1 MAIVGAFAV
10 PHPPIMLPEVG
21 RGEEE
26 KISATTASYEAV
38 ADEIAR
44 LKPETIVISSPHSIM
59 YADYFHISPG
69 KKATGDMERFNAP
82 QVKISADYDTE
93 LVDEICYLADLYGI
107 DDAEMGTAGGH
118 RKANELQ
125 AFPAGT
131 QGERDASLDHG
142 TLIPLYYITKK
153 YTDFKIVRIGLS
165 GLPLPMHYEMGQI
178 IQKAADRLGRRVVYV
193 ASGDL
198 SHKMKAEGPYGFAK
212 EGPEYDERIMS
223 DLKNAEFENL
233 LSYDEVFLEKCA
245 ECGHRSF
252 VMMAGALDGLRVTG
266 QQLSHEAT
274 FGVGYGICRFEVG
287 APDDTRHFLDTYRES
302 KIAQLR
308 EKKRSEDPYV
318 RLARFSLESYITT
331 GKRITQKD
339 LQGKEWEDLPEEIFS
354 AKAGAFVSIHK
365 DGALRGC
372 IGTILPTCKCVAD
385 EIMQNAISA
394 GTTDP
399 RFSAITEKEL
409 EFLEMSVDVLDE
421 PEPIKGPEE
430 LDVKRYGVIVTSG
443 RKRGLLL
450 PNLDGVDSIEQQI
463 DIACQKA
470 GIHEGEGYML
480 ERFEVIRHE

>member
-26 KISATTASYEAV
+26 KISTTTASYKAV
-38 ADEIAR
+38 ADEIAA
-44 LKPETIVISSPHSIM
+44 LKPDTIVISSPHSIM

-69 KKATGDMERFNAP
+69 KRASGNMGGFNAP

-93 LVDEICYLADLYGI
+93 LVDEICFLADSYGS
-107 DDAEMGTAGGH
+107 DDSE
-118 RKANELQ
+118 NSDIQ

-131 QGERDASLDHG
+131 EGERDASLDHG

-153 YTDFKIVRIGLS
+153 YSDFKIVRIGLS
-165 GLPLPMHYEMGQI
+165 GLSLPMHYEMGQI
-178 IQKAADRLGRRVVYV
+178 IQKAVDKLGRRVVYV

-212 EGPEYDERIMS
+212 EGPEYDERIMEV
-223 DLKNAEFENL
+223 LGNAEFGQL
-233 LSYDEVFLEKCA
+233 LKFDESFLEKCA

-252 VMMAGALDGLRVTG
+252 VMMAGALDGLKVKG

-287 APDDTRHFLDTYRES
+287 DPDNSRHFLKEYREERIS
-302 KIAQLR
+302 QLR
-308 EKKRSEDPYV
+308 EKQRTEDPYV
-318 RLARFSLESYITT
+318 RLARFSLETYITT

-339 LQGKEWEDLPEEIFS
+339 IQGKEWQDLPEEIF
-354 AKAGAFVSIHK
+354 KDRAGAFVSIHK

-372 IGTILPTCKCVAD
+372 IGTILPTCRCVAD

-470 GIHEGEGYML
+470 GIYDGEDYTL